1 MAGEKELLN
10 WKKVL
15 QGLGSYAVRDEN
27 GAETFRLLRETETE
41 TDFFFLAEVE
51 RETELRF
58 LAEQARKWN
67 FRFQLMRN
75 FPFMVVLHGQ
85 SSRHNM

>member
-41 TDFFFLAEVE
+41 TDFFFGGSGKRNGTAFSGGTGTEVE
-51 RETELRF
+51 
-58 LAEQARKWN
+58 
-67 FRFQLMRN
+67 
-75 FPFMVVLHGQ
+75 FPFPTNAEFPFYGR
-85 SSRHNM
+85 SAWPI

>member
-41 TDFFFLAEVE
+41 TDFFFW
-51 RETELRF
+51 
-58 LAEQARKWN
+58 RKWKEK
-67 FRFQLMRN
+67 RN
-75 FPFMVVLHGQ
+75 CVFWRNRHG
-85 SSRHNM
+85 SGISVSD